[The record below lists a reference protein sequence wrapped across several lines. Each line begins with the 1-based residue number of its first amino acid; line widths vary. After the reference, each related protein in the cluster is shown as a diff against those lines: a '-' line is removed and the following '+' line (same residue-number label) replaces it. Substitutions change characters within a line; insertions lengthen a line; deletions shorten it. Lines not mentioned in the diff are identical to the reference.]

1 MGWYGPMDMNELLST
16 TEMAWADQLSIK
28 AGTRSLVLME
38 RAGRAVAEVA
48 AGMVARGSRIA
59 VVCGPGNNGG
69 DGFVAA
75 RLLAGRGYPVTVFL
89 YGNQEALNGDA
100 ASVAAMWDGA
110 VLSHGLFNASEV
122 DLLIDGLF
130 GAGLSRPIEGEA
142 AGLVVAMNQ
151 SGKPILSIDVP
162 SGVDGNTGQI
172 LGCAVKARKTVTFF
186 RLKPGHILYPG
197 RKLCRTIELA
207 DIGIE
212 RDVLKIIQPL
222 AHLNTPALWRDILL
236 VPDEEGHKFIRGHL
250 IVLSG
255 GVESTGA
262 ARLAAHAA
270 ARVGAG
276 LVTVASPS
284 DALLVNAAALTD
296 IMVRGSDGAAG
307 LGRLLEDQRRNA
319 VILGPGNGVGEALR
333 ECVALTL
340 AARRALVLDADALT
354 SFSGDADAL
363 KVMLGPWHA
372 EKVVATPHDGE
383 FSRLFSAQ
391 TDILAIPDR
400 LGRARAA
407 ARFLGI
413 VVVLK
418 GPDCVIAAPDGRAAI
433 NQNGTPWLATA
444 GSGDVLSGTIG
455 GLLAQGASAFEA
467 AAAGVWLHAEA
478 GRAVGPGLLA
488 HDLPQALRGVIAQLI
503 APRGAA

>member
-1 MGWYGPMDMNELLST
+1 
-16 TEMAWADQLSIK
+16 
-28 AGTRSLVLME
+28 
-38 RAGRAVAEVA
+38 
-48 AGMVARGSRIA
+48 
-59 VVCGPGNNGG
+59 
-69 DGFVAA
+69 
-75 RLLAGRGYPVTVFL
+75 
-89 YGNQEALNGDA
+89 
-100 ASVAAMWDGA
+100 
-110 VLSHGLFNASEV
+110 
-122 DLLIDGLF
+122 
-130 GAGLSRPIEGEA
+130 
-142 AGLVVAMNQ
+142 
-151 SGKPILSIDVP
+151 
-162 SGVDGNTGQI
+162 
-172 LGCAVKARKTVTFF
+172 
-186 RLKPGHILYPG
+186 
-197 RKLCRTIELA
+197 
-207 DIGIE
+207 
-212 RDVLKIIQPL
+212 
-222 AHLNTPALWRDILL
+222 
-236 VPDEEGHKFIRGHL
+236 
-250 IVLSG
+250 
-255 GVESTGA
+255 
-262 ARLAAHAA
+262 
-270 ARVGAG
+270 
-276 LVTVASPS
+276 
-284 DALLVNAAALTD
+284 
-296 IMVRGSDGAAG
+296 
-307 LGRLLEDQRRNA
+307 
-319 VILGPGNGVGEALR
+319 
-333 ECVALTL
+333 
-340 AARRALVLDADALT
+340 VLDADALT